1 MNQPA
6 LPSFGRR
13 HRRRARRRRG
23 WWSRAVFA
31 ERRDAGPKAPAIG
44 RLVAVAGNPNSG
56 KSTLFNALTGLRQ
69 KVGNYPGVTVE
80 KREGRLAGSS
90 DIRLLDLPGTYSLIP
105 HSPDEAVT
113 RDVLLGRM
121 PDTDPPD
128 AVLIVVDAGNLER
141 NLYLAT
147 QVLDLGIP
155 AVVACNMYDTLERD
169 GQTLDT
175 GRLAERLGVPVV
187 VTVGNTGRGVPE
199 LRQVIERICSLPAAA
214 APAEVPWRPPE
225 PLDTAIREVARVVE
239 ACGYAPAVR
248 SEGVAGL
255 LLAAGDFDRERRLPQ
270 ALAERLETVRQRL
283 AELDHD
289 DPAARMTAARYGWLE
304 AVAEECIYRRRAG
317 PTTDSVTDRADRV
330 LIHRF
335 WGLAIFAPMMAMLF
349 FSIFLLAE
357 PLTAAIERLVG
368 GMQDLMTGAMS
379 EGPLRDLLVEGILA
393 GVGNVLV
400 FFPQIAL
407 LFLFIAVLE
416 DSGYMARAAFLM
428 NRLMARVGLHGRSFI
443 PLLSSHACA
452 VPGIIAT
459 RTIEN
464 PRDRLTT
471 ILVAPLM
478 GCSARLPVYTL
489 LIAACLPGRA
499 WLKAVC
505 LVTLYGLGVATALL
519 MAWLFKKT
527 LLKGPVPAFLIELP
541 PYRMP
546 HPVNVLRAMWD
557 RSRLFLTQA
566 GTIILAMT
574 VVMWA
579 LLNYPR
585 DAARTA
591 WYEQQRTALA
601 GAGAPAGALAE
612 LDRQEAA
619 EILRNSAVGRLGL
632 MIEPAIRPLG
642 FNWEIGIGIL
652 ASFAAREVF
661 VSTMGVVYSV
671 AEGEGGDT
679 PLREQLRRAAW
690 PDGRPVFTP
699 LAAVSLMVFYMLAC
713 QCVST
718 LAVVR
723 QETRS
728 WRWPA
733 FMFAYMSLL
742 AYVASLVVFQAGRAL
757 GLGTS

>member
-1 MNQPA
+1 MA
-6 LPSFGRR
+6 
-13 HRRRARRRRG
+13 A
-23 WWSRAVFA
+23 A
-31 ERRDAGPKAPAIG
+31 ERDTGRSAPVRG

-80 KREGRLAGSS
+80 KREARLAGSS
-90 DIRLLDLPGTYSLIP
+90 DIRLLDLPGTYSLVP

-128 AVLIVVDAGNLER
+128 AVLIVADAGNLER

-155 AVVACNMYDTLERD
+155 AVVACNMCDTLERD
-169 GQTLDT
+169 GQSLDA
-175 GRLAERLGVPVV
+175 GRLADRLGVPVV
-187 VTVGNTGRGVPE
+187 ATVGNTGRGVPE
-199 LRQVIERICSLPAAA
+199 LRQAIERICSPGAEPVPAQ
-214 APAEVPWRPPE
+214 APWWPPE
-225 PLDTAIREVARVVE
+225 PLGNAIREVARAVE

-248 SEGVAGL
+248 PEGVAGL
-255 LLAAGDFDRERRLPQ
+255 LLAAGEFDRRRRLPPG
-270 ALAERLETVRQRL
+270 LAEQVETVRQRL
-283 AELDHD
+283 TELEDA

-304 AVAEECIYRRRAG
+304 AVAGECIRRRRPG
-317 PTTDSVTDRADRV
+317 PTTTGATDRADRI
-330 LIHRF
+330 LTHRL

-357 PLTAAIERLVG
+357 PLTGAIEGLVG
-368 GMQDLMTGAMS
+368 GARDLVRGVMA

-428 NRLMARVGLHGRSFI
+428 NRVMVRAGLHGRSFI

-505 LVTLYGLGVATALL
+505 LVTLYGMGVAAALL
-519 MAWLFKKT
+519 MATLFKKT
-527 LLKGPVPAFLIELP
+527 LLRGPAPAFLIELP

-579 LLNYPR
+579 LMNYPR

-591 WYEQQRTALA
+591 WYQQQRAVLT
-601 GAGAPAGALAE
+601 GAGGPGSAVAE

-619 EILRNSAVGRLGL
+619 EILRNSAVGRLGR

-679 PLREQLRRAAW
+679 PLRQQLHRAAW

-733 FMFAYMSLL
+733 FMFFYMSLL
-742 AYVASLVVFQAGRAL
+742 AYAASLVVFQAGQAL
-757 GLGTS
+757 GLGTG

>member
-1 MNQPA
+1 MA
-6 LPSFGRR
+6 
-13 HRRRARRRRG
+13 A
-23 WWSRAVFA
+23 A
-31 ERRDAGPKAPAIG
+31 ERDTGRGAPVRG

-80 KREGRLAGSS
+80 KREARLAGST
-90 DIRLLDLPGTYSLIP
+90 DIRLLDLPGTYSLVP

-128 AVLIVVDAGNLER
+128 AVLIVADAGNLER

-155 AVVACNMYDTLERD
+155 AVVACNMCDTLERD
-169 GQTLDT
+169 GQSLDA

-187 VTVGNTGRGVPE
+187 ATVGNTGRGVPE
-199 LRQVIERICSLPAAA
+199 LRQAIERICSPTAGPPPAQ
-214 APAEVPWRPPE
+214 APWWPPE
-225 PLDTAIREVARVVE
+225 PLGTAIREVARAVE

-248 SEGVAGL
+248 PEGVAGL
-255 LLAAGDFDRERRLPQ
+255 LLAAGEFDRRRRLPPE
-270 ALAERLETVRQRL
+270 LAERLETVRQRL
-283 AELDHD
+283 TELENA

-304 AVAEECIYRRRAG
+304 AAAGECIRRRRPG
-317 PTTDSVTDRADRV
+317 PTTTGATDRADRI
-330 LIHRF
+330 LTHRL

-357 PLTAAIERLVG
+357 PLTGAIEGLVG
-368 GMQDLMTGAMS
+368 GARDLVRGVMA

-428 NRLMARVGLHGRSFI
+428 NRVMVRAGLHGRSFI

-505 LVTLYGLGVATALL
+505 LVTLYGLGVATALT
-519 MAWLFKKT
+519 MATLFKKT
-527 LLKGPVPAFLIELP
+527 LLRGPAPAFLIELP

-591 WYEQQRTALA
+591 WYQQQR
-601 GAGAPAGALAE
+601 
-612 LDRQEAA
+612 
-619 EILRNSAVGRLGL
+619 
-632 MIEPAIRPLG
+632 
-642 FNWEIGIGIL
+642 
-652 ASFAAREVF
+652 
-661 VSTMGVVYSV
+661 
-671 AEGEGGDT
+671 
-679 PLREQLRRAAW
+679 
-690 PDGRPVFTP
+690 
-699 LAAVSLMVFYMLAC
+699 C
-713 QCVST
+713 
-718 LAVVR
+718 
-723 QETRS
+723 
-728 WRWPA
+728 
-733 FMFAYMSLL
+733 LL
-742 AYVASLVVFQAGRAL
+742 Y
-757 GLGTS
+757 TSPSPRDS

>member
-1 MNQPA
+1 MA
-6 LPSFGRR
+6 
-13 HRRRARRRRG
+13 A
-23 WWSRAVFA
+23 A
-31 ERRDAGPKAPAIG
+31 ERDTGRGAPVRG

-80 KREGRLAGSS
+80 KREARLAGST
-90 DIRLLDLPGTYSLIP
+90 DIRLLDLPGTYSLVP

-128 AVLIVVDAGNLER
+128 AVLIVADAGNLER

-155 AVVACNMYDTLERD
+155 AVVACNMCDTLERD
-169 GQTLDT
+169 GQSLDA

-187 VTVGNTGRGVPE
+187 ATVGNTGRGVPE
-199 LRQVIERICSLPAAA
+199 LRQAIERICSPTAGPPPAQ
-214 APAEVPWRPPE
+214 APWWPPE
-225 PLDTAIREVARVVE
+225 PLGTAIREVARAVE

-248 SEGVAGL
+248 PEGVAGL
-255 LLAAGDFDRERRLPQ
+255 LLAAGEFDRRRRLPPE
-270 ALAERLETVRQRL
+270 LAERLETVRQRL
-283 AELDHD
+283 TELENA

-304 AVAEECIYRRRAG
+304 AAAGECIRRRRPG
-317 PTTDSVTDRADRV
+317 PTTTGATDRADRI
-330 LIHRF
+330 LTHRL

-357 PLTAAIERLVG
+357 PLTGAIEGLVG
-368 GMQDLMTGAMS
+368 GARDLVRGVMA

-428 NRLMARVGLHGRSFI
+428 NRVMVRAGLHGRSFI

-505 LVTLYGLGVATALL
+505 LVTLYGLGVATALT
-519 MAWLFKKT
+519 MATLFKKT
-527 LLKGPVPAFLIELP
+527 LLRGPAPAFLIELP

-591 WYEQQRTALA
+591 WYQQQRAALT
-601 GAGAPAGALAE
+601 GAGGPAAAV
-612 LDRQEAA
+612 EA
-619 EILRNSAVGRLGL
+619 
-632 MIEPAIRPLG
+632 
-642 FNWEIGIGIL
+642 
-652 ASFAAREVF
+652 
-661 VSTMGVVYSV
+661 VSYTHLTLPTIYSV
-671 AEGEGGDT
+671 
-679 PLREQLRRAAW
+679 
-690 PDGRPVFTP
+690 
-699 LAAVSLMVFYMLAC
+699 
-713 QCVST
+713 
-718 LAVVR
+718 
-723 QETRS
+723 
-728 WRWPA
+728 
-733 FMFAYMSLL
+733 
-742 AYVASLVVFQAGRAL
+742 
-757 GLGTS
+757 